1 MFLKYK
7 SSKTRKIE
15 KLKAENEALSKYI
28 RENNV
33 RKLATQIEDTLIAK
47 EEYEELLDECKQL
60 KADYEHMINE
70 LQIDTNEYRK
80 QMNQEIDKN

>member
-1 MFLKYK
+1 MRYK
-7 SSKTRKIE
+7 SFKTRKIE
-15 KLKAENEALSKYI
+15 KLKEENEALSKYI

-70 LQIDTNEYRK
+70 LQIDTNEYHK

>member
-1 MFLKYK
+1 VRYK

-15 KLKAENEALSKYI
+15 KLKAENEELRKYI

-70 LQIDTNEYRK
+70 LQIDTNEYHK

>member
-1 MFLKYK
+1 MRYK
-7 SSKTRKIE
+7 SFKTRKIE

-33 RKLATQIEDTLIAK
+33 RKLATQIEDTLITK

-70 LQIDTNEYRK
+70 LQIDTNEYHK

>member
-1 MFLKYK
+1 MKYK

-15 KLKAENEALSKYI
+15 KLKAENEELRKYI

-33 RKLATQIEDTLIAK
+33 HKLATQIEATIVAK

-70 LQIDTNEYRK
+70 LQLDVNEYHE
-80 QMNQEIDKN
+80 QMNQEMDNK

>member
-1 MFLKYK
+1 MKYK

-15 KLKAENEALSKYI
+15 KLKAENEELLKYI

-33 RKLATQIEDTLIAK
+33 RKLATQIEATLVAK

-60 KADYEHMINE
+60 KADYEHMMNE
-70 LQIDTNEYRK
+70 LQLDVNEYHE
-80 QMNQEIDKN
+80 QMNQEMDNK

>member
-1 MFLKYK
+1 MKYK
-7 SSKTRKIE
+7 SFKTRKIE

-33 RKLATQIEDTLIAK
+33 RKLETQIEDTLIAK

-70 LQIDTNEYRK
+70 LQIDTNEYHK

>member
-1 MFLKYK
+1 MRYK
-7 SSKTRKIE
+7 SFKTRKIE
-15 KLKAENEALSKYI
+15 KLKAENEELRKYI

-70 LQIDTNEYRK
+70 LQIDTNEYHK

>member
-1 MFLKYK
+1 MKYK

-15 KLKAENEALSKYI
+15 KLKEENEALSKYI

-70 LQIDTNEYRK
+70 LQIDINDITNR
-80 QMNQEIDKN
+80 

>member
-1 MFLKYK
+1 MKYK

-15 KLKAENEALSKYI
+15 KIKEENEALSKYI

-70 LQIDTNEYRK
+70 LQIDTNEYHK

>member
-1 MFLKYK
+1 MKYK

-15 KLKAENEALSKYI
+15 KLKEENEALSKYI

-70 LQIDTNEYRK
+70 LQIDINEYHK

>member
-1 MFLKYK
+1 MKYK

-15 KLKAENEALSKYI
+15 KVKEENEALSKYI

-70 LQIDTNEYRK
+70 LQIDTNEYHK

>member
-15 KLKAENEALSKYI
+15 KLKAENEELRKYI

-60 KADYEHMINE
+60 KANYEHMINE

>member
-1 MFLKYK
+1 MKYK

-15 KLKAENEALSKYI
+15 KIKEENEALSKYI

-33 RKLATQIEDTLIAK
+33 RKLATQIEDTLTAK

-70 LQIDTNEYRK
+70 LQIDTNEYHK

>member
-1 MFLKYK
+1 MKYK
-7 SSKTRKIE
+7 SSKIRKIE
-15 KLKAENEALSKYI
+15 KLKEENEALSKYI

-70 LQIDTNEYRK
+70 LQIDTNEYHK

>member
-1 MFLKYK
+1 MKYK

-15 KLKAENEALSKYI
+15 KLKAENEELRKYI

-33 RKLATQIEDTLIAK
+33 RKLATQIEATLVAK

-60 KADYEHMINE
+60 KTDYEHMMNE
-70 LQIDTNEYRK
+70 LQLDVNKYHE
-80 QMNQEIDKN
+80 QMNQEMDNK

>member
-1 MFLKYK
+1 MKYK
-7 SSKTRKIE
+7 SSKTRKIK
-15 KLKAENEALSKYI
+15 KLKEENEALSKYI

-60 KADYEHMINE
+60 KVDYEHMINE
-70 LQIDTNEYRK
+70 LQIDTNAYHK
-80 QMNQEIDKN
+80 QMKREIDKN

>member
-1 MFLKYK
+1 MRYK

-15 KLKAENEALSKYI
+15 KLKAENEELRKYI

-70 LQIDTNEYRK
+70 LQIDTNEYHK

>member
-1 MFLKYK
+1 MKYK

-15 KLKAENEALSKYI
+15 KLKSENEELRKYI

-33 RKLATQIEDTLIAK
+33 RKLATQIEATLVAK

-60 KADYEHMINE
+60 KTDYEHMMNE
-70 LQIDTNEYRK
+70 LQLDVNKYHE
-80 QMNQEIDKN
+80 QMNQEMDNK

>member
-1 MFLKYK
+1 LKYK

-15 KLKAENEALSKYI
+15 KIKEENEALSKYI

-70 LQIDTNEYRK
+70 LQIDTNEYHK

>member
-1 MFLKYK
+1 MKYK

-15 KLKAENEALSKYI
+15 KLKAENEELRKYI

-33 RKLATQIEDTLIAK
+33 RKLATQIEATIVAK

-80 QMNQEIDKN
+80 QMNQEMDKN

>member
-1 MFLKYK
+1 MKYK
-7 SSKTRKIE
+7 SSKTKKIE

-70 LQIDTNEYRK
+70 LQIDTNEYHK

>member
-1 MFLKYK
+1 MKYK

-15 KLKAENEALSKYI
+15 KLKEENEALSKYI

-33 RKLATQIEDTLIAK
+33 RQLATQIEDTLIAK

-70 LQIDTNEYRK
+70 LQIDTNEYHK

>member
-1 MFLKYK
+1 MKYK
-7 SSKTRKIE
+7 SSKTRKIGKIKE
-15 KLKAENEALSKYI
+15 ENEALSKYI

-70 LQIDTNEYRK
+70 LQIDTNEYHK

>member
-1 MFLKYK
+1 MKYK

-15 KLKAENEALSKYI
+15 KLKAENEELRKYI

-33 RKLATQIEDTLIAK
+33 RKLATQIEATLVAK

-60 KADYEHMINE
+60 KTDYEHMMNE
-70 LQIDTNEYRK
+70 LQLDVNEYHE
-80 QMNQEIDKN
+80 QMNQEMDNK

>member
-1 MFLKYK
+1 MKYK

-15 KLKAENEALSKYI
+15 KLKAENEELHKYI

-60 KADYEHMINE
+60 KADYEHMMNK
-70 LQIDTNEYRK
+70 LQLDVNEYHE
-80 QMNQEIDKN
+80 QMNQEMDNK

>member
-1 MFLKYK
+1 MKYK

-15 KLKAENEALSKYI
+15 KLKEENEALKYI

-70 LQIDTNEYRK
+70 LQIDINEYHK

>member
-1 MFLKYK
+1 MKYK

-15 KLKAENEALSKYI
+15 KLKSENEELRKYI

-60 KADYEHMINE
+60 KANYEHMINE

>member
-1 MFLKYK
+1 MKYK

-15 KLKAENEALSKYI
+15 KLKEENEALSKYI

-33 RKLATQIEDTLIAK
+33 RKLVTQIEDTLIAK

-70 LQIDTNEYRK
+70 LQIDINEYHK

>member
-1 MFLKYK
+1 MKYK

-15 KLKAENEALSKYI
+15 KLKAENEELSKYI

-33 RKLATQIEDTLIAK
+33 RKLATQIEATIVAK

-70 LQIDTNEYRK
+70 LQLDVNEYHE
-80 QMNQEIDKN
+80 QMNQEMDNK